1 MLGVCNNR
9 LIANLWRHLKKDI
22 WKKRHINR
30 QNSVKKKELSLKKKM
45 CSSVEEF
52 IASGAVSSITLATD
66 CTMGNDQEEEW
77 GRSKR
82 RGGRG
87 RKKEGKGEKERKR
100 EKGRERKKE
109 REREMQVELLARPV
123 IAGALVWT
131 KKKGP
136 DRATY
141 PLRPCRVKNEF
152 SPVPIS
158 SMWFTTP
165 MG

>member
-100 EKGRERKKE
+100 EKGRKRKRDASWVVSPTCHCRSSCLDQEKGTWPCDLPP
-109 REREMQVELLARPV
+109 Q
-123 IAGALVWT
+123 ALPGQ
-131 KKKGP
+131 K
-136 DRATY
+136 R
-141 PLRPCRVKNEF
+141 
-152 SPVPIS
+152 I
-158 SMWFTTP
+158 
-165 MG
+165 